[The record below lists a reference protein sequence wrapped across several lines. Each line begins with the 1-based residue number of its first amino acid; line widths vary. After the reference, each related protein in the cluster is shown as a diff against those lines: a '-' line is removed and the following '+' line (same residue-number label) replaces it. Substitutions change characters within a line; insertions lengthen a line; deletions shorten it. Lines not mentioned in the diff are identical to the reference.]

1 MDRCDGLVFFDV
13 FFDFK
18 MRICH
23 RCDLRQMGDADDLM
37 ALPDLCHFSETF
49 CAVLPLIPVSISS
62 KIKVSVSSRSARIV
76 LIASMIRDSSP
87 PETTFASGRIAS
99 PGFVEIKNSTASVPF
114 SV

>member
-37 ALPDLCHFSETF
+37 ALPDLCHFFGNFLRRPSADSGVDFIENQGF
-49 CAVLPLIPVSISS
+49 CLVAVGKNRLDC
-62 KIKVSVSSRSARIV
+62 KHDSRQFTAGNNFRQRTDRFARV
-76 LIASMIRDSSP
+76 CGD
-87 PETTFASGRIAS
+87 
-99 PGFVEIKNSTASVPF
+99 
-114 SV
+114 